1 MTQYHGTKTFIWRCI
16 YAFLRRLSKA
26 THVKTPEGV
35 PNPVPGE
42 SSAST
47 PDQTQLNQQINIFR
61 NTWYTEKFAG
71 AGLVLNSA
79 GLGSSVW
86 ATGILT
92 RLCVSSSCV
101 QFFSV
106 WGGRGTVLCQQYRGG
121 EGKHTDDWTHT
132 HHLDVGVLH
141 ACVCVFAVF
150 CGAISGLG
158 GDIRGGNGSW
168 QE

>member
-1 MTQYHGTKTFIWRCI
+1 MHFLDAYLKPLMLRLLKRCPI
-16 YAFLRRLSKA
+16 LFLEK
-26 THVKTPEGV
+26 V
-35 PNPVPGE
+35 
-42 SSAST
+42 
-47 PDQTQLNQQINIFR
+47 QLQPWSNAAEPADKYFQ
-61 NTWYTEKFAG
+61 EHLKFAG

-86 ATGILT
+86 ATGALT
-92 RLCVSSSCV
+92 HLFVSSSCCV

-106 WGGRGTVLCQQYRGG
+106 WGGRGTVLCQQDRGG
-121 EGKHTDDWTHT
+121 QGKHTDDWPHT

-150 CGAISGLG
+150 CSAISGLG